1 MNQRANEIEV
11 AGLDG
16 DAEGQRIV
24 REELKLLA
32 TVTRAI
38 ETAAVA
44 PVTKVVDDA
53 RMLELREEIACAK
66 PEDLPS
72 LFEQMHHIGALRAQ
86 RGKSVVGTLDRSAPY
101 FGHLRLEEDGKRRDI
116 LIGSRSYV
124 DPSAGIRVVDWRNAP
139 VSSVY
144 YRYGEGDDY
153 EEVFGDRIVE
163 GVVRLKRS
171 VAIKNGELLRV
182 AAPQGTFIRTR
193 DGAWKRVDTLSA
205 KLVTERKF
213 GDKKETRLGVGA
225 NGEIRQDK
233 MLPEIASLLDPKQFE
248 LIAKPSAGLVAI
260 QGSAGSGKTTVGLHR
275 VAYLGFTD
283 PNRFAPNRMMVV
295 VPNDALIHYVSRVLP
310 SLGVPGVP
318 VTTFGRFARRM
329 VNLLFQKLPT
339 AISDETPPI
348 VMRAKSHGRM
358 LELIDHVVN
367 RITDE
372 VEGKLVDQMR
382 KWEGGEAV
390 VAAWRATGDQPLDVR
405 VSLLAAWLAGKRTL
419 QGAGQAI
426 GPAARLPE
434 VTRGAVERLGHELRT
449 QSRGVTAVW
458 DEILTSRER
467 LTAAFKDE
475 ASFGP
480 GRLEQVHAWCLKQAR
495 IRAEGDRD
503 GDQPTLDS
511 EDHALLLRI
520 WQKLRG
526 PLVDVDNTPIRI
538 AHLFVDEVQDAGP
551 IELRVMIDL
560 TGKERCV
567 TLAGDVAQRMLDEDD
582 DTRGEFHWSDLLASL
597 GVSQM
602 SIEPLQVSYRS
613 TAEIT
618 DFARKVLG
626 PLAHEAEPVAPRNG
640 PNVELFGFTSVG
652 EAVGFIADALKQLY
666 FDEPETNVALVARF
680 PQQADAYYDGLVRAE
695 VPNLRRV
702 AKQDFTWDPGVDVTD
717 IRQTKGLEFD
727 EVILLDTNASSFPV
741 TDQARHAL
749 YVAATRASHQLWC
762 VASEKPSELVT
773 NALG

>member
-1 MNQRANEIEV
+1 MSQRADTIEV
-11 AGLDG
+11 VGLEE

-32 TVTRAI
+32 TITHAI

-44 PVTKVVDDA
+44 PVTKAGDDA
-53 RMLELREEIACAK
+53 RMLELREEIAGAK
-66 PEDLPS
+66 PEDLPA

-86 RGKSVVGTLDRSAPY
+86 RGKSVVGSLDRNAPY
-101 FGHLRLEEDGKRRDI
+101 FGHLRLEEEGKRRDI

-124 DPSAGIRVVDWRNAP
+124 DPSAGIRIVDWRNAP
-139 VSSVY
+139 VSSIY

-153 EEVFGDRIVE
+153 EEAMGDRIAE

-171 VAIKNGELLRV
+171 VAIKSGQLVRV

-193 DGAWKRVDTLSA
+193 EGAWKRVDTRSA
-205 KLVTERKF
+205 KLVTERKE
-213 GDKKETRLGVGA
+213 GAGTRLGVGA

-233 MLPEIASLLDPKQFE
+233 MLPEIASLLDQKQFE

-283 PNRFAPNRMMVV
+283 PSRFAPDRMMVV

-339 AISDETPPI
+339 AISEETPPV

-358 LELIDHVVN
+358 LESIDHVVD
-367 RITDE
+367 RITNE
-372 VEGKLVDQMR
+372 VEGKLVDIMR
-382 KWEGGEAV
+382 RWEGGEVV
-390 VAAWRATGDQPLDVR
+390 VAAWNATSNQPLDVR
-405 VSLLAAWLAGKRTL
+405 VSLLGGWLAGKRTL
-419 QGAGQAI
+419 TGVEA
-426 GPAARLPE
+426 AARLPD
-434 VTRGAVERLGHELRT
+434 VTRGAVERLGNELRVK
-449 QSRGVTAVW
+449 SRAVTAIW

-467 LTAAFKDE
+467 LNAAFRDE
-475 ASFGP
+475 PAFGP
-480 GRLEQVHAWCLKQAR
+480 GRIDQVHDWCVKQAR

-503 GDQPTLDS
+503 GDQPRLDT

-582 DTRGEFHWSDLLASL
+582 DTRGEFHWSELLESL
-597 GVSQM
+597 GVTQAN
-602 SIEPLQVSYRS
+602 IEPLQVSYRS

-626 PLAHEAEPVAPRNG
+626 PLAHDAEPVAPRNG
-640 PNVELFGFTSVG
+640 PAVELFGFTSVG
-652 EAVGFIADALKQLY
+652 EAVGFIADALKQLH
-666 FDEPETNVALVARF
+666 FDEPDANVALVARF
-680 PQQADAYYDGLVRAE
+680 PQQAEAYYEGLVRAE

-727 EVILLDTNASSFPV
+727 EVILLDTNASAFPV

-773 NALG
+773 NALGESAG

>member
-1 MNQRANEIEV
+1 MSQRADEIEV
-11 AGLDG
+11 AGLEG

-24 REELKLLA
+24 REELRLLA
-32 TVTRAI
+32 TITRAI

-86 RGKSVVGTLDRSAPY
+86 RGKSVVGSLDRNAPY
-101 FGHLRLEEDGKRRDI
+101 FGHLRLEEEGKRRDI

-124 DPSAGIRVVDWRNAP
+124 DPSAGIRIVDWRNAP
-139 VSSVY
+139 VSSIY
-144 YRYGEGDDY
+144 YRYSEGDDY
-153 EEVFGDRIVE
+153 EEALGDRIAE

-171 VAIKNGELLRV
+171 VAIKSGELVRV
-182 AAPQGTFIRTR
+182 SAPQGTFTRTR
-193 DGAWKRVDTLSA
+193 DGFWKRIDTHSA
-205 KLVTERKF
+205 KLITER
-213 GDKKETRLGVGA
+213 KETRLGVGA

-233 MLPEIASLLDPKQFE
+233 MLPEIASLLDPKQFD

-339 AISDETPPI
+339 ALSDDTPPV

-367 RITDE
+367 RLTQE
-372 VEGKLVDQMR
+372 TEGKLVDNMR
-382 KWEGGEAV
+382 KWEGGEVV
-390 VAAWRATGDQPLDVR
+390 VAAWRATSENPLDVR
-405 VSLLAAWLAGKRTL
+405 VSLLAGWLAGKRTI
-419 QGAGQAI
+419 QGI
-426 GPAARLPE
+426 RPASQLPE
-434 VTRGAVERLGHELRT
+434 VTRGALERLGNELRT
-449 QSRGVTAVW
+449 KSRGVTAVW

-467 LTAAFKDE
+467 LNAAFKDE

-480 GRLEQVHAWCLKQAR
+480 GRLEQVHDWCLKQAR

-503 GDQPTLDS
+503 GEQPTLDS

-582 DTRGEFHWSDLLASL
+582 DTRGEFHWSELLESL

-666 FDEPETNVALVARF
+666 FDEPDANVALIARF
-680 PQQADAYYDGLVRAE
+680 AQQADAYFDGLVRAE

-702 AKQDFTWDPGVDVTD
+702 AKQDFTWNPGVDVTD

-727 EVILLDTNASSFPV
+727 EVILLDTNASAFPV

-749 YVAATRASHQLWC
+749 YGAATRASHQLWC
-762 VASEKPSELVT
+762 VASEKPSDLVT

>member
-1 MNQRANEIEV
+1 MNQRTDESEV
-11 AGLDG
+11 TELD
-16 DAEGQRIV
+16 DDPEGQRIV
-24 REELKLLA
+24 REELRLLA

-38 ETAAVA
+38 ATAAAA
-44 PVTKVVDDA
+44 PVTKAGDDA
-53 RMLELREEIACAK
+53 RMLELREEIAGAK
-66 PEDLPS
+66 PEDLPA
-72 LFEQMHHIGALRAQ
+72 LFEQMHHVAALRAQ
-86 RGKSVVGTLDRSAPY
+86 RGKSVVGSLDRNAPY
-101 FGHLRLEEDGKRRDI
+101 FGHLRLEEEGKRRDI

-124 DPSAGIRVVDWRNAP
+124 DPSAGIRIVDWRNAP
-139 VSSVY
+139 VSSIY
-144 YRYGEGDDY
+144 YRYSEGDDY
-153 EEVFGDRIVE
+153 EEAFGDRLAE

-171 VAIKNGELLRV
+171 VAIKNGELMRV

-193 DGAWKRVDTLSA
+193 EGSWKRVAAHSA
-205 KLVTERKF
+205 KLVTEA
-213 GDKKETRLGVGA
+213 KEQRLGVGA
-225 NGEIRQDK
+225 DGQIRQDK
-233 MLPEIASLLDPKQFE
+233 MLPEIASLLDQKQFE

-339 AISDETPPI
+339 AVSEETPPV
-348 VMRAKSHGRM
+348 VMRAKSHARM
-358 LELIDHVVN
+358 LDSIDHVVN
-367 RITDE
+367 RLTHE
-372 VEGKLVDQMR
+372 VEGKIVDHMR
-382 KWEGGEAV
+382 KWEGGEGV

-405 VSLLAAWLAGKRTL
+405 VSLLAAWVVGKRTL
-419 QGAGQAI
+419 QGI
-426 GPAARLPE
+426 SPAAHLPE
-434 VTRGAVERLGHELRT
+434 VTRGALERLGHELRGK
-449 QSRGVTAVW
+449 SRGVTAVW

-467 LTAAFKDE
+467 LNAAFSDE

-503 GDQPTLDS
+503 GDEPTLDS

-582 DTRGEFHWSDLLASL
+582 DTRGEFHWSELLESL
-597 GVSQM
+597 GVSQH

-640 PNVELFGFTSVG
+640 PSVELFSYASVG
-652 EAVGFIADALKQLY
+652 EAVGFIADALKQLH
-666 FDEPETNVALVARF
+666 FDEPDANVALIARF
-680 PQQADAYYDGLVRAE
+680 PQQADVYFDGLVRAE

-702 AKQDFTWDPGVDVTD
+702 AKQDFTWNPGVDVTD

-727 EVILLDTNASSFPV
+727 EVILLDTNASAFPV

-762 VASEKPSELVT
+762 IASEKPSELVT